1 MKLKLLGTI
10 FLLPILLFAQKLPV
24 EIEKTSYVDTNNR
37 YFHNLYLPV
46 YLYLSFSENVPPTQI
61 STKDAP
67 NKKNPLAPFY
77 FNKHGKHTINY
88 FTNEVDKSQT
98 VDFVVYADGYAPKSE
113 SKFDG
118 DTPYNSNGKLYYPN
132 NLAVSITAV
141 DEMSGLAETFIS
153 LNFADYTEYNGM
165 LVFEKEGEYVLQ
177 YLSTDNVG
185 NVEKAHRRTF
195 IIDGTAPNTY
205 HNVVGV
211 ADGNVISAKT
221 KIYLTKEDN
230 SSGVAQ
236 TFYQLDKSPWTAYTK
251 GLIPIT
257 QLADGEHTLRYY
269 SVDNVQNKGKI
280 NEFAFYLDKTSPIMA
295 ADIIGDKFVVNEK
308 VYFSGRTRMKLT
320 AVDNKS
326 GVKEVQ
332 YSIDNSKFVKY
343 SDPFY
348 LPSKAGLH
356 DIRYFALDNMANQG
370 VGSDEA
376 GIDYE
381 EYKHNSSVVYV
392 DLLGPKLDFAFEG
405 PKFKKGKNIFINKE
419 TKIKLIG
426 FDGESGLKKLS
437 YALNES
443 NEESDYTKPFEIN
456 IEGRITLNYFGY
468 DNVNNRNIKKANFIV
483 DNDGPEII
491 YTYSIAPSKEGEA
504 ELYPSY
510 TIVYLAATDD
520 YIGNDYI
527 TYSVNGGVETPY
539 KGGIKGFEKN
549 KDYIITVKAVDK
561 LGNKTIEEISFKT
574 DKY

>member
-1 MKLKLLGTI
+1 MKIKILSTFILLP
-10 FLLPILLFAQKLPV
+10 FLLFSQKLPV

-46 YLYLSFSENVPPTQI
+46 YLYLSFSADVPPTQI

-88 FTNEVDKSQT
+88 FTNEQDKSQT
-98 VDFVVYADGYAPKSE
+98 VDFVVYADGYAPKTE
-113 SKFDG
+113 IKFDG
-118 DTPYNSNGKLYYPN
+118 GVAYANKGKVYYPN
-132 NLAVSITAV
+132 NLAVNLFAD
-141 DEMSGLAETFIS
+141 DEMSGLSETFVS
-153 LNFADYTEYNGM
+153 LNYADYTEYNGM
-165 LVFEKEGEYVLQ
+165 MVFEKEGEYMLQ

-185 NVEKAHRRTF
+185 NVEKSHSKTF
-195 IIDGTAPNTY
+195 AIDATAPNTY

-211 ADGNVISAKT
+211 AEGNVISAKT
-221 KIYLTKEDN
+221 KLYLTKEDN

-236 TFYQLDKSPWTAYTK
+236 TFYQIDKNPWVSYTK
-251 GLIPIT
+251 GLIP
-257 QLADGEHTLRYY
+257 LALLQDGDHVLRYY
-269 SVDNVQNKGKI
+269 SIDNVQNKGVV
-280 NEFAFYLDKTSPIMA
+280 NEYAFYLDKTSPIMA
-295 ADIIGDKFVVNEK
+295 ADIIGDKFIVNER

-332 YSIDNSKFVKY
+332 YSIDNSKFQKY
-343 SDPFY
+343 TDPFY

-356 DIRYFALDNMANQG
+356 DIKYYALDNMANQG

-376 GIDYE
+376 GVDYE

-392 DLLGPKLDFAFEG
+392 DLLGPKLDFAYEG
-405 PKFKKGKNIFINKE
+405 PKFKKGKNIYINKE
-419 TKIKLIG
+419 TKIRLIG
-426 FDGESGLKKLS
+426 FDNESGMKKLS
-437 YALNES
+437 YSLNDS
-443 NEESDYTKPFEIN
+443 KEEYDYSKPFEITT
-456 IEGRITLNYFGY
+456 EGRITLNYFGY

-483 DNDGPEII
+483 DNDGPQII
-491 YTYSIAPSKEGEA
+491 YTFSIAPTTEGEN

-510 TIVYLAATDD
+510 SIIYLAATDD

-527 TYSVNGGVETPY
+527 TYSINGGIETPY
-539 KGGIKGFEKN
+539 KGGIKGFEKD
-549 KDYIITVKAVDK
+549 KEYILTVKAVDK
-561 LGNKTIEEISFKT
+561 LGNKSIEEISFKT